1 MDARYSPL
9 GPSVSTWSR
18 AIAGPAVEEW
28 PDEEPSKGAMY
39 YLMGKVYEKR
49 DGDYEAA
56 IRMFEQAR
64 SDAHWGSFAAREIE
78 RQQQLIA
85 IRDARQN
92 G

>member
-1 MDARYSPL
+1 MF
-9 GPSVSTWSR
+9 
-18 AIAGPAVEEW
+18 
-28 PDEEPSKGAMY
+28 

-49 DGDYEAA
+49 DGDYESA

-64 SDAHWGSFAAREIE
+64 SDPAWGSFAVREID

-85 IRDARQN
+85 IRDARK